1 MDKKTNTGTNWYDYI
16 YAIKHRPVHTSQ
28 LVKKLPLYRKPII
41 ESMKLNESKYKQVVN
56 FVIEG
61 INEGHFQKGDWIP
74 SINEFR
80 KKYNLSRDT
89 VFAGISELKSRGIID
104 STPGV
109 GYYIASTKLT
119 LKHRILLLF
128 NEFNEFKEE
137 LYNSFITNI
146 DKTAT
151 VEIYFHN
158 YNRKVFETLVNDAN
172 GKYTSYILMPGKF
185 QGLDPLLQSL
195 SGKVFLLDHCHN
207 ELKGKYSSVTQNFEK
222 DTYEALKFELKHI
235 EKYKRIFMVQS
246 EAKEPYERYNGLQR
260 FSKEY
265 GFEHKYLNNVTGKK
279 IKNGDLFILVNDRD
293 LVDVL
298 KQAKKQDLTPGQ
310 EFGIISYNDT
320 PLKEILAGGIT
331 TLSTDFKLMG
341 KTMASL
347 IGKKNI
353 ETYEN
358 PWILNIRK
366 SL

>member
-16 YAIKHRPVHTSQ
+16 YVIKHRPVHTSQ

-61 INEGHFQKGDWIP
+61 INEGHFRKGDWIP